1 MNKEKILITGG
12 SGFLGGYLIR
22 AAMNNFEVIAT
33 YCNNKPDYS
42 GISWLP
48 LDLTDTDRIKTAIA
62 ETDPAIII
70 HTAAMTNVD
79 ICENRKKRTNTVNIR
94 ATEAI
99 AKTAA
104 TTGARIIYLSTDLV
118 FDGENPPYSE
128 EDKPTPLSYYGW
140 SKWQGELAV
149 AAANDNHVIVRP
161 SIIYGPPAILGS
173 SFSESL
179 RNAWHDGKV
188 TKLFSDQFRTPIFAG
203 NLASALIELTK
214 GNFEGILHI
223 GGSERTSRHEF
234 GIHLAEALGIGKNLT
249 EEFSIS
255 KVDFTAKR
263 PKDVSMNIE
272 IAKSVLKTELYDC
285 REGIRKAYS

>member
-33 YCNNKPDYS
+33 YCSNKPDFS
-42 GISWLP
+42 RISWLP

-104 TTGARIIYLSTDLV
+104 TTGARIIYISTDLV

-140 SKWQGELAV
+140 SKWQGEIAI

-161 SIIYGPPAILGS
+161 SIIYGPPAISGI
-173 SFSESL
+173 SFSDELKDSWN
-179 RNAWHDGKV
+179 RGQT
-188 TKLFSDQFRTPIFAG
+188 TKLFVDQFRSPIFAG
-203 NLASALIELTK
+203 NLASALIEIARADYK
-214 GNFEGILHI
+214 GTLHI
-223 GGSERTSRHEF
+223 GGSERVSRYEF
-234 GIHLAEALGIGKNLT
+234 GICLAEVFGKGAEL
-249 EEFSIS
+249 ILKS
-255 KVDFTAKR
+255 KMSEVNFTAKR
-263 PKDVSMNIE
+263 PKDVSMNIKF
-272 IAKSVLKTELYDC
+272 AKSVLKTELYDC
-285 REGIRKAYS
+285 REGIKKAYS

>member
-12 SGFLGGYLIR
+12 SGFLGGYLIK
-22 AAMNNFEVIAT
+22 AATNVFEVIAT
-33 YCNNKPDYS
+33 YCSNKPDYS
-42 GISWLP
+42 RISWLP

-104 TTGARIIYLSTDLV
+104 TTGARIINLSTDLV

-161 SIIYGPPAILGS
+161 SIIYGPSAILGW

-203 NLASALIELTK
+203 NLASALIELAK

-223 GGSERTSRHEF
+223 GGSERTSRYEF
-234 GIHLAEALGIGKNLT
+234 GIHLAEALGIGKNLI
-249 EEFSIS
+249 EEFSVS

-263 PKDVSMNIE
+263 PKDVSMNIDL
-272 IAKSVLKTELYDC
+272 AKSLLETELLDC
-285 REGIRKAYS
+285 REGIKKAYS